1 MPNRSPVSSFKP
13 CPVARRINSLW
24 LETVLVHRVRPEGVR
39 ARTVRA
45 AHPVGPVRVRLHAVL
60 VRHHAVPA
68 KVDATAGPVTA
79 DAIRARVT
87 EVGTI
92 DEVADRLV
100 VVRQQVDRR
109 AGVAMIEPAIDV
121 VATMD

>member
-45 AHPVGPVRVRLHAVL
+45 AHLVGPVRVRL
-60 VRHHAVPA
+60 HAVPA

-87 EVGTI
+87 EVETI
-92 DEVADRLV
+92 GEVADRLV

-121 VATMD
+121 AATMD